1 LFISRRIS
9 FGGDDRKSSTKNVDF
24 FEIASVSKIDD
35 AVIAM
40 TATDLTLPVL
50 DLSQFNAG
58 PDERS
63 EFLREVR
70 EAARGPGFFYLIGHG
85 IGEDLTGDVLALSRR
100 FFALPEPDKLE
111 IEMINS
117 PHFRGYNRAG
127 FEYTR
132 GKLDWREQ
140 IDIGA
145 EREALPFSPSAP
157 AWMRLQGPNQWPWAL
172 PELRPTL
179 LRYQSEVTKLAI
191 RVLGVLATALE
202 QPEDIF
208 EPIYTPAPNQLVKII
223 RYPGRDVR
231 SGDQGVG
238 AHKDS
243 GFVTVLLQDDVKG
256 LQVESEDG
264 WIDAPPLR
272 GSFVVNIGEIL
283 ELASNGFLRANV
295 HRVISPPPG
304 CDRLSVAFFLG
315 GRLDATVPVL
325 DLSPELASRARGLT
339 QDPSNPLFRE
349 VGKNYLKSRLRSHP
363 DVARRYHADLLDSA
377 TASSEPASAY

>member
-24 FEIASVSKIDD
+24 FEIASVTKIDD
-35 AVIAM
+35 ADIAM
-40 TATDLTLPVL
+40 PATDLLLPVL
-50 DLSQFNAG
+50 DLSQFDAG

-63 EFLREVR
+63 VFLREVR
-70 EAARGPGFFYLIGHG
+70 DAARGPGFFYLIGHG
-85 IGEDLTGDVLALSRR
+85 IGEDLTGEVLALSRR
-100 FFALPEPDKLE
+100 FFALPEPDKLV

-127 FEYTR
+127 FEHTR
-132 GKLDWREQ
+132 GKPDWREQ

-145 EREALPFSPSAP
+145 EREALPFNPSAP
-157 AWMRLQGPNQWPWAL
+157 AWTRLQGPNQWPRAL
-172 PELRPTL
+172 PDLRPTL
-179 LRYQSEVTKLAI
+179 LRYQSEVTKPAI
-191 RVLGVLATALE
+191 RVLGVFATALE

-243 GFVTVLLQDDVKG
+243 GFVTILLQDDVKG
-256 LQVESEDG
+256 LQIESEDG

-325 DLSPELASRARGLT
+325 DLSPELAKGARGLT

>member
-1 LFISRRIS
+1 LIISRRIS
-9 FGGDDRKSSTKNVDF
+9 FGGHGRKSSTKKVDY
-24 FEIASVSKIDD
+24 FEIASVTKIDD
-35 AVIAM
+35 ADIAM
-40 TATDLTLPVL
+40 PASDLLLPVL
-50 DLSQFNAG
+50 DLSQCDAG
-58 PDERS
+58 PDDRS
-63 EFLREVR
+63 AFLREVR
-70 EAARGPGFFYLIGHG
+70 DAARGPGFFYLIGHG
-85 IGEDLTGDVLALSRR
+85 IGEDLTRDVLALSRR

-127 FEYTR
+127 FEHTR
-132 GKLDWREQ
+132 GKPDWREQ

-145 EREALPFSPSAP
+145 EREALPFNPSGP
-157 AWMRLQGPNQWPWAL
+157 VWTRLQGPNQWPAAL
-172 PELRPTL
+172 PDLRPTL

-191 RVLGVLATALE
+191 RVLRVFATALE
-202 QPEDIF
+202 QPQNIF
-208 EPIYTPAPNQLVKII
+208 EPIYTPAPNQLLKII

-243 GFVTVLLQDDVKG
+243 GFVTILLQDDVKG

-272 GSFVVNIGEIL
+272 GSFVVNVGEIL

-304 CDRLSVAFFLG
+304 YDRLSVAFFLG

-325 DLSPELASRARGLT
+325 DLSPELATRARGLT
-339 QDPSNPLFRE
+339 QDPFNPLFRE

-377 TASSEPASAY
+377 TTSSEPAGAY